1 MPIISVDAWADGPDA
16 RGHWRGCWRLLRDG
30 TAIRGRFGVT
40 CERFSSEELAV
51 SAARVGGASDKRN
64 VMDDDPW

>member
-16 RGHWRGCWRLLRDG
+16 SGLWRGCWRLLRDG
-30 TAIRGRFGVT
+30 NAIRGRFGVT
-40 CERFSSEELAV
+40 SNRFSSEDLAV

-64 VMDDDPW
+64 IMCTEAK